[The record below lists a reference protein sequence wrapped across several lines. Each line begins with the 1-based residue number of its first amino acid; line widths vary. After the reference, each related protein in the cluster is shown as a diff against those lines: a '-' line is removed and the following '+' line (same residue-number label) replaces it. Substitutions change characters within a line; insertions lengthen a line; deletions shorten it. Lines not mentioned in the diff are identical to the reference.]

1 MVRTLPD
8 GSTGSARTAADMAGR
23 AVVVKLDTER
33 YPEVATR
40 FNVRGIPNFIV
51 FYGGRPVV
59 QQAGLVQHEQMGKLV
74 EIRDT
79 RARPLSSRVFCIDAA
94 RLKA

>member
-1 MVRTLPD
+1 VDEPAGSDSSVQQIVQSARVPVLVDFWLHGADLPD
-8 GSTGSARTAADMAGR
+8 AAPEVARTAADMAGR

-51 FYGGRPVV
+51 FYGGR
-59 QQAGLVQHEQMGKLV
+59 
-74 EIRDT
+74 R
-79 RARPLSSRVFCIDAA
+79 
-94 RLKA
+94 